1 MKKFVDYFIDKAEG
15 YFTGYVLE
23 KMMEEKEFNTNKKL
37 LAKLLDFYA
46 EGDKKRNVSQASLS
60 DLLRLGKWYD
70 NIDVRQ
76 LQKIYENEIK
86 KGSYPKLGGEFII
99 DFAKNIRGADLES
112 LKKVKVG
119 FEYKYQKEE
128 YDKIMS
134 SKGAYV
140 ITKDRVERLK
150 KAILENYKEGDQI
163 TKKHKEIYARAM
175 KDFVIEKKKT
185 NKIGESEMDRT
196 EQLAKKMQKNL
207 IARRNK
213 REQYYAKYTSH
224 FGLKAEDFE
233 NTSVFKNK
241 FVTEVFLVQA
251 LERIY
256 VFWKEKNKVYMC
268 KTRKYSNYSQY
279 TRVYEDIDNYFEKEL
294 KRGKD
299 KRSFYMALD
308 SYFIIPKEIERIAL
322 MLDKEFKK
330 FIGESENFFN
340 TNQTETME
348 NKTEKTITSA
358 NMRAGAL
365 WTGSFGEIEITNIS
379 KDNEIGFKFED
390 FRGILP
396 ADEFFK
402 KYSPAEF
409 GEAEAEDFGESDFSD
424 MLKMPYSQHSR
435 DVYGDEDGRSFQ
447 IMFDKQHRYGIVIHE
462 AKDKQMRDKIKD
474 LANKFYLQCKSGK
487 IKCDSYKQ
495 MVLKF
500 TEILISKK
508 FGRDIESYVKGK
520 VYKKFIGESEN
531 FGEGEEG
538 LTYKGKKLKPVKH
551 TKQPD
556 FNKFMQL
563 VDKLPFNKNLNRQ
576 ESRQK
581 TTKIFI
587 LDYG

>member
-1 MKKFVDYFIDKAEG
+1 MLLKADSLTDRQAKTYRRLKTDY
-15 YFTGYVLE
+15 
-23 KMMEEKEFNTNKKL
+23 
-37 LAKLLDFYA
+37 LAKLKIVKTGISEGFGEGERKLKDDGGGTLDFSMYK
-46 EGDKKRNVSQASLS
+46 ETGSSYGTNWKINYDGGQWNFYNKKAA
-60 DLLRLGKWYD
+60 D
-70 NIDVRQ
+70 
-76 LQKIYENEIK
+76 KIYDFIK
-86 KGSYPKLGGEFII
+86 KNVDSYKKLTQKQIT
-99 DFAKNIRGADLES
+99 DFTYHSAKIN
-112 LKKVKVG
+112 
-119 FEYKYQKEE
+119 
-128 YDKIMS
+128 S
-134 SKGAYV
+134 SKY
-140 ITKDRVERLK
+140 
-150 KAILENYKEGDQI
+150 
-163 TKKHKEIYARAM
+163 
-175 KDFVIEKKKT
+175 
-185 NKIGESEMDRT
+185 GESEMDRT
-196 EQLAKKMQKNL
+196 EQLAKKMQKSL

-213 REQYYAKYTSH
+213 REQYYIKYTSH

-330 FIGESENFFN
+330 FMGESENFFN

-365 WTGSFGEIEITNIS
+365 WTGSFGEVEITNIS

-424 MLKMPYSQHSR
+424 RLKEPHSYYNG
-435 DVYGDEDGRSFQ
+435 DVYGDEDGRFTTFQ
-447 IMFDKQHRYGIVIHE
+447 IMFDKQHRYGIGIQE

-508 FGRDIESYVKGK
+508 FGRDIESYVKGNI
-520 VYKKFIGESEN
+520 YKKFIGESED
-531 FGEGEEG
+531 FGEGS
-538 LTYKGKKLKPVKH
+538 
-551 TKQPD
+551 QD
-556 FNKFMQL
+556 
-563 VDKLPFNKNLNRQ
+563 
-576 ESRQK
+576 
-581 TTKIFI
+581 I
-587 LDYG
+587 